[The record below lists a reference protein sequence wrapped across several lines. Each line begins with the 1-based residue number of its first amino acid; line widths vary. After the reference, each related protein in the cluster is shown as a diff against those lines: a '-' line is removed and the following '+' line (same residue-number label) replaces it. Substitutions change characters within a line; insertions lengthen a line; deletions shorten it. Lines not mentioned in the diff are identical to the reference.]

1 MKSKDIL
8 LILKRGKR
16 LFGKQYKVY
25 KLALFG
31 SYARGEETEDSD
43 IDILVE
49 FEEPVG
55 MEFIELAN
63 ELEQILHKKVDLVSR
78 NGIKPRYFK
87 QIEKELI
94 YI

>member
-8 LILKRGKR
+8 LILKRDKR
-16 LFGKQYKVY
+16 LFSKQYKVN
-25 KLALFG
+25 KLAIFG

-43 IDILVE
+43 IDIFVE

-55 MEFIELAN
+55 MEFIELAI